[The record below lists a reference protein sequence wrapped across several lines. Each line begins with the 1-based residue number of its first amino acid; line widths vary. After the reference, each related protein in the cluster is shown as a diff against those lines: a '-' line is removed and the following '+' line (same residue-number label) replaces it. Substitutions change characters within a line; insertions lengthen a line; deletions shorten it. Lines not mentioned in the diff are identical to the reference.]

1 MEIKFL
7 LILLG
12 MVFAI
17 LYIGGAVLGEQCV
30 EIDEYRGCW
39 KTVDT
44 TVTSDLCP
52 TAQPCLATAQAQQH
66 NAISDV
72 LLKACVKASTNGYKD
87 AALNKRI
94 EEVAKSFTGYDIT
107 AQQLCG
113 NPGSVL
119 TRQQYG

>member
-1 MEIKFL
+1 METKFAVMII
-7 LILLG
+7 IL
-12 MVFAI
+12 VFGL
-17 LYIGGAVLGEQCV
+17 LYIGGSVLGEQCIS
-30 EIDEYRGCW
+30 IDEFRECW

-52 TAQPCLATAQAQQH
+52 TPQPCLATAQAQQH
-66 NAISDV
+66 NAISNV
-72 LLKACVKASTNGYKD
+72 LVQACEKAKKSSYSD

-94 EEVAKSFTGYDIT
+94 EEVAKAFTGYDIP